1 SFPAMATTSKPRLV
15 ILAGPNGAGK
25 TTVSK
30 YLLPDAYGITEFVN
44 ADRIASGLSAFA
56 PEAVA
61 FEAGRIMLKRIDA
74 LLTQK
79 ASFAFETTLA
89 SKAFTKL
96 IARAQA
102 DGYRVGL
109 IYVAL
114 PTVQLAKRRVAA
126 RVREGGHSI
135 PDEVIERRFF
145 RSLANLIYRY
155 RPLVDDWIVYD
166 NSAIKTPT
174 LVAQGIDKN
183 ETIFEERKWQRLLKL
198 ATVDAK

>member
-1 SFPAMATTSKPRLV
+1 MATTSKPRLV

-56 PEAVA
+56 PE
-61 FEAGRIMLKRIDA
+61 
-74 LLTQK
+74 
-79 ASFAFETTLA
+79 
-89 SKAFTKL
+89 
-96 IARAQA
+96 
-102 DGYRVGL
+102 GYRVGL

>member
-1 SFPAMATTSKPRLV
+1 MPKPRLV

-30 YLLPDAYGITEFVN
+30 YLLPEAYGITEFVN
-44 ADRIASGLSAFA
+44 ADRIAAGLSAFA

-61 FEAGRIMLKRIDA
+61 FEAGRIMLKRIDT

-79 ASFAFETTLA
+79 VSFAFEATLA

-96 IARAQA
+96 ITRAQA

-135 PDEVIERRFF
+135 PDDVIERRFF
-145 RSLANLIYRY
+145 RSLGNLMHRY
-155 RPLVDDWIVYD
+155 RSLVDDWIVYD
-166 NSAIKTPT
+166 NSAIRTPS
-174 LVAQGIDKN
+174 LVAQGSGKN
-183 ETIFEERKWQRLLKL
+183 ETIFEVGKWQRLQKL
-198 ATVDAK
+198 ATVGAK